1 MNLKKRFNDLDKNNF
16 TDVKNFRKYLR
27 YVYAKTFKTGI
38 YVILLTS
45 FLTLFLVTLSS
56 SSVMAYGLLGAFL
69 GVNGSSLVVNLR
81 RMKRC
86 DMLYDKTS
94 TLISDAN
101 YLGDDVRRE
110 LELLLDDETIIK
122 DENSA
127 LNKMIK
133 MLITKTESAIAKEE
147 AKRSPDELPKQKSDK
162 KIRYVDDESFKKKPN
177 PEEEPKYLDDE
188 ILKKPRRKKKIRKR

>member
-27 YVYAKTFKTGI
+27 HIYAKTFRTGI
-38 YVILLTS
+38 CVILLTS

-56 SSVMAYGLLGAFL
+56 SSVMSYGLLGAFL
-69 GVNGSSLVVNLR
+69 GVNGSSLMVNLR

-94 TLISDAN
+94 NLISDAN

-177 PEEEPKYLDDE
+177 PKEEPKYVDDE